1 MVESWAQLSTCLGSE
16 TRQRCT
22 TILLYFRTEIIE
34 QNLVW
39 VNNYLSVPS
48 HHPRPFLLFLLPA
61 LDKVGDPGRQ
71 AEVVGIISWLFLL
84 VLFVLTMTPCVVAPD
99 RTVDA
104 VISGW

>member
-16 TRQRCT
+16 NRQRCS
-22 TILLYFRTEIIE
+22 TILLYFRTDIIE

-61 LDKVGDPGRQ
+61 LDKVGDPGRKT
-71 AEVVGIISWLFLL
+71 EVVWIVSWLFLL
-84 VLFVLTMTPCVVAPD
+84 VLFVLLVPSVVAPEGS
-99 RTVDA
+99 VDA
-104 VISGW
+104 VISRR